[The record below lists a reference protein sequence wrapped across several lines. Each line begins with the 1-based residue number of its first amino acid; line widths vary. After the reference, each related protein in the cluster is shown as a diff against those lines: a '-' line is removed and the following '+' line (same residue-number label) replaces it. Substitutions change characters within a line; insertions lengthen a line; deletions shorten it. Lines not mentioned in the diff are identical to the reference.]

1 MIVWLGLIANGL
13 LISGAWW
20 LAGVG
25 FRQARTLDRV
35 LACSVLSFTW
45 CLLGLEGLG
54 TLGLL
59 AIGPLV
65 VWMGLL
71 CAVGLVVRWL
81 RPVPPIGPSTD
92 VTTAEPW
99 RWETLLALTF
109 VLWVLVELG
118 MQSLLLPVKVVSDG
132 PIYHLYFAVRWWKA
146 GRLFLVAT
154 PFGESAAS
162 YFPANGDV
170 WFTWLMVAWGGDRL
184 ARIGQAPFL
193 LLAAIAVFR
202 IGRMLGASR
211 NSALLATCWFLTSTP
226 LLIFSYEANVDT
238 IFVAFSMIAVYFFLL
253 DFQEAAGT
261 AALVLGGL
269 ASGIALGTKPVGVV
283 FVPPLL
289 ALVLGAKAARSRST
303 RKTLAAFFLIL
314 FCLLLTAG
322 FWFGRN
328 FLLTGNPLYPL
339 HLELFGTSILSGW
352 YGRDAMRFSVY
363 YLPITEWRALIDILL
378 ALVDPRLAPFWIAA
392 LAGAWAIGGR
402 SSPEQ
407 DRLTFKCPSLA
418 LQACCKGGRSSPEQ
432 DRLTWALAAL
442 AVLNVALFWICI
454 PYRTQQRFM
463 LQALGLAAVP
473 LARLL
478 DRWRGLRVAAAAL
491 LIFHLLTPQT
501 WPVTLEETKIPWDLS
516 PIIPNAVGASLPFF
530 SRLGRALRAGPDL
543 AALAGIMLLLGMG
556 GCAGLTVWA
565 GSRPAPASRRGLKN
579 RVLLAA
585 GCLGLVGLAALQ
597 TGAPGLDERQL
608 FYPPFR
614 DFYLGWLDLEGRS
627 GPSGA
632 RLAYA
637 GTNIP
642 YYLFGT
648 GLRNEVRYVNVD
660 AHPDWLMHD
669 YHRAALDRKE
679 PSWPNSRPG
688 WDRAHPNFQAWL
700 SNLKAQQIQLL
711 VVTRA
716 NSGEGPHNVADSEGF
731 PIERLWADS
740 HPELF
745 EPLYGPK
752 QKDPFFRLYR
762 LRGSS

>member
-45 CLLGLEGLG
+45 CLLGLEVLG

-71 CAVGLVVRWL
+71 CAVGLVVCWL

-92 VTTAEPW
+92 EMTAEPW

-253 DFQEAAGT
+253 DFQEAAGI

-289 ALVLGAKAARSRST
+289 ALVFGAKAARSRST

-378 ALVDPRLAPFWIAA
+378 ALADPRLAPFWIAA

-530 SRLGRALRAGPDL
+530 SRMGCALRAGPDV
-543 AALAGIMLLLGMG
+543 AAIAGIMLLLGMG

-565 GSRPAPASRRGLKN
+565 GSRPAPASRRGMKN

-585 GCLGLVGLAALQ
+585 GGLGLVGLAALQ

-614 DFYLGWLDLEGRS
+614 DFYLGWLDLEGRGALRRSS
-627 GPSGA
+627 GLRRNEYPLLPVRDRSAERGPLRERRCPPRLAHA
-632 RLAYA
+632 RL
-637 GTNIP
+637 P
-642 YYLFGT
+642 QS
-648 GLRNEVRYVNVD
+648 
-660 AHPDWLMHD
+660 
-669 YHRAALDRKE
+669 RA
-679 PSWPNSRPG
+679 
-688 WDRAHPNFQAWL
+688 
-700 SNLKAQQIQLL
+700 
-711 VVTRA
+711 
-716 NSGEGPHNVADSEGF
+716 
-731 PIERLWADS
+731 
-740 HPELF
+740 
-745 EPLYGPK
+745 
-752 QKDPFFRLYR
+752 
-762 LRGSS
+762 

>member
-45 CLLGLEGLG
+45 CLLGLEVLG

-71 CAVGLVVRWL
+71 CAVGLVVRRL

-92 VTTAEPW
+92 EATAEPW

-154 PFGESAAS
+154 PFGENAAT

-211 NSALLATCWFLTSTP
+211 NSTLLATCWFLTSTP

-238 IFVAFSMIAVYFFLL
+238 IFVAFYMIAVYFFLF

-289 ALVLGAKAARSRST
+289 ALVLGAKATRSRST

-322 FWFGRN
+322 FWFGGN

-339 HLELFGTSILSGW
+339 HLELCGTSILSGW

-378 ALVDPRLAPFWIAA
+378 ALADPRLAPFWIAA
-392 LAGAWAIGGR
+392 LAGAWAI
-402 SSPEQ
+402 
-407 DRLTFKCPSLA
+407 
-418 LQACCKGGRSSPEQ
+418 GGRSSPEQ

-478 DRWRGLRVAAAAL
+478 DRCARAPRGSGRPADIPPADTSDLASDARGDKDPLGLEPNHSQRGWPLAAL
-491 LIFHLLTPQT
+491 LFTH
-501 WPVTLEETKIPWDLS
+501 
-516 PIIPNAVGASLPFF
+516 GART
-530 SRLGRALRAGPDL
+530 SRGPGSRGYCRHH
-543 AALAGIMLLLGMG
+543 ALARHG
-556 GCAGLTVWA
+556 
-565 GSRPAPASRRGLKN
+565 
-579 RVLLAA
+579 
-585 GCLGLVGLAALQ
+585 
-597 TGAPGLDERQL
+597 
-608 FYPPFR
+608 
-614 DFYLGWLDLEGRS
+614 
-627 GPSGA
+627 
-632 RLAYA
+632 
-637 GTNIP
+637 
-642 YYLFGT
+642 
-648 GLRNEVRYVNVD
+648 
-660 AHPDWLMHD
+660 
-669 YHRAALDRKE
+669 
-679 PSWPNSRPG
+679 
-688 WDRAHPNFQAWL
+688 
-700 SNLKAQQIQLL
+700 
-711 VVTRA
+711 
-716 NSGEGPHNVADSEGF
+716 
-731 PIERLWADS
+731 
-740 HPELF
+740 
-745 EPLYGPK
+745 
-752 QKDPFFRLYR
+752 R
-762 LRGSS
+762 LRGTYSLGGQPTSARESPRTEESCPACSRRSGTCRPGCSADGGAGTR

>member
-1 MIVWLGLIANGL
+1 MRTIVWLGLIANGL

-45 CLLGLEGLG
+45 CLLGLEVLG

-65 VWMGLL
+65 AWMGLL
-71 CAVGLVVRWL
+71 FAVGLVVRWL

-118 MQSLLLPVKVVSDG
+118 MQSMLLPVKVVSDG

-146 GRLFLVAT
+146 GRLFLVTT
-154 PFGESAAS
+154 PFGESAAT

-238 IFVAFSMIAVYFFLL
+238 IFVAFFMIAVSFFLL

-269 ASGIALGTKPVGVV
+269 ASGIALGTKPVGIV

-289 ALVLGAKAARSRST
+289 ALVLGAKATRSQST

-363 YLPITEWRALIDILL
+363 YLPITECRALIDILL
-378 ALVDPRLAPFWIAA
+378 ALADPRLAPFWIAA

-402 SSPEQ
+402 SSLEQ

-463 LQALGLAAVP
+463 FQALGLAAVP

-491 LIFHLLTPQT
+491 LILHLLTPQT

-516 PIIPNAVGASLPFF
+516 PIIPNAVGPSLPCI
-530 SRLGRALRAGPDL
+530 SRMGRALRGPGSRGYCRHH
-543 AALAGIMLLLGMG
+543 ALARHG
-556 GCAGLTVWA
+556 
-565 GSRPAPASRRGLKN
+565 
-579 RVLLAA
+579 
-585 GCLGLVGLAALQ
+585 
-597 TGAPGLDERQL
+597 
-608 FYPPFR
+608 
-614 DFYLGWLDLEGRS
+614 
-627 GPSGA
+627 
-632 RLAYA
+632 
-637 GTNIP
+637 
-642 YYLFGT
+642 
-648 GLRNEVRYVNVD
+648 
-660 AHPDWLMHD
+660 
-669 YHRAALDRKE
+669 
-679 PSWPNSRPG
+679 
-688 WDRAHPNFQAWL
+688 
-700 SNLKAQQIQLL
+700 
-711 VVTRA
+711 
-716 NSGEGPHNVADSEGF
+716 
-731 PIERLWADS
+731 
-740 HPELF
+740 
-745 EPLYGPK
+745 
-752 QKDPFFRLYR
+752 R
-762 LRGSS
+762 LRGTYSLGGQPTSARESPRTEESCPACSRRSGTCRPGCSADSGAGTR

>member
-45 CLLGLEGLG
+45 CLLGLEVLG

-92 VTTAEPW
+92 ETTAEPW

-154 PFGESAAS
+154 PFGESAAT

-378 ALVDPRLAPFWIAA
+378 ALADPRLAPFWIAA

-402 SSPEQ
+402 AEQ
-407 DRLTFKCPSLA
+407 ASVAASWNRPDVGSIHGL
-418 LQACCKGGRSSPEQ
+418 
-432 DRLTWALAAL
+432 AL

-491 LIFHLLTPQT
+491 LILHLLTPQT

-516 PIIPNAVGASLPFF
+516 PIIPNAVGPSLPFF
-530 SRLGRALRAGPDL
+530 SRMGRGTSRGPGSRGYCRHH
-543 AALAGIMLLLGMG
+543 ALARHGRLRGTYSLGG
-556 GCAGLTVWA
+556 QPTVA
-565 GSRPAPASRRGLKN
+565 RESPRNEESCI
-579 RVLLAA
+579 LLAA
-585 GCLGLVGLAALQ
+585 GGLGLVGLAALAD
-597 TGAPGLDERQL
+597 GG
-608 FYPPFR
+608 
-614 DFYLGWLDLEGRS
+614 S
-627 GPSGA
+627 G
-632 RLAYA
+632 
-637 GTNIP
+637 
-642 YYLFGT
+642 
-648 GLRNEVRYVNVD
+648 
-660 AHPDWLMHD
+660 
-669 YHRAALDRKE
+669 
-679 PSWPNSRPG
+679 
-688 WDRAHPNFQAWL
+688 
-700 SNLKAQQIQLL
+700 
-711 VVTRA
+711 TR
-716 NSGEGPHNVADSEGF
+716 
-731 PIERLWADS
+731 
-740 HPELF
+740 
-745 EPLYGPK
+745 
-752 QKDPFFRLYR
+752 
-762 LRGSS
+762 

>member
-1 MIVWLGLIANGL
+1 MRTIVWLGLIANGL

-45 CLLGLEGLG
+45 CLLGLEVLG

-71 CAVGLVVRWL
+71 FAVGLVVRWL

-154 PFGESAAS
+154 PFGESAAT

-378 ALVDPRLAPFWIAA
+378 ALADPRLAPFWIAA

-516 PIIPNAVGASLPFF
+516 PIIPNAVGAC
-530 SRLGRALRAGPDL
+530 
-543 AALAGIMLLLGMG
+543 AALLFTHGARTSCGP
-556 GCAGLTVWA
+556 
-565 GSRPAPASRRGLKN
+565 GSRGYCRHHALARHGRVRGTYSLGGQPTCARESPRNEESCPACSRRSGTC
-579 RVLLAA
+579 RP
-585 GCLGLVGLAALQ
+585 GCSADGG
-597 TGAPGLDERQL
+597 
-608 FYPPFR
+608 
-614 DFYLGWLDLEGRS
+614 
-627 GPSGA
+627 
-632 RLAYA
+632 A
-637 GTNIP
+637 GT
-642 YYLFGT
+642 
-648 GLRNEVRYVNVD
+648 R
-660 AHPDWLMHD
+660 
-669 YHRAALDRKE
+669 
-679 PSWPNSRPG
+679 
-688 WDRAHPNFQAWL
+688 
-700 SNLKAQQIQLL
+700 
-711 VVTRA
+711 
-716 NSGEGPHNVADSEGF
+716 
-731 PIERLWADS
+731 
-740 HPELF
+740 
-745 EPLYGPK
+745 
-752 QKDPFFRLYR
+752 
-762 LRGSS
+762 

>member
-1 MIVWLGLIANGL
+1 
-13 LISGAWW
+13 
-20 LAGVG
+20 
-25 FRQARTLDRV
+25 
-35 LACSVLSFTW
+35 
-45 CLLGLEGLG
+45 
-54 TLGLL
+54 
-59 AIGPLV
+59 
-65 VWMGLL
+65 
-71 CAVGLVVRWL
+71 
-81 RPVPPIGPSTD
+81 
-92 VTTAEPW
+92 
-99 RWETLLALTF
+99 
-109 VLWVLVELG
+109 
-118 MQSLLLPVKVVSDG
+118 
-132 PIYHLYFAVRWWKA
+132 
-146 GRLFLVAT
+146 
-154 PFGESAAS
+154 
-162 YFPANGDV
+162 
-170 WFTWLMVAWGGDRL
+170 
-184 ARIGQAPFL
+184 
-193 LLAAIAVFR
+193 
-202 IGRMLGASR
+202 
-211 NSALLATCWFLTSTP
+211 
-226 LLIFSYEANVDT
+226 
-238 IFVAFSMIAVYFFLL
+238 
-253 DFQEAAGT
+253 
-261 AALVLGGL
+261 ALVLGGL

-363 YLPITEWRALIDILL
+363 YLPIIEWRALIDILL
-378 ALVDPRLAPFWIAA
+378 ALADPRLAPFWIAA

-543 AALAGIMLLLGMG
+543 AAIAGIMLLLGMG

-565 GSRPAPASRRGLKN
+565 GSRPTPASRRGMKN

-585 GCLGLVGLAALQ
+585 GGLGLVGLAALQ

-614 DFYLGWLDLEGRS
+614 DFYLGWLDLEGRA